1 MGDVNHLKLVVTGYN
16 SATATGDEFWEF
28 TTALMPTLGAGMDNI
43 HTPTGDFDAAVASLS
58 ATGTGWTG
66 SSNFLLEGGVNDI
79 DPLQWLEDQVTV
91 AVDNFLDATSIFKDV
106 IRVREVTVYPM
117 NSAGTVIS
125 LPVGPAKANITWTA
139 SWPEGV
145 ATSGQSLPLL
155 VSYAIGKRSVA
166 DIPRGRGRIYPPPIV
181 TSSTNCDEDTG
192 LLTSNGRTAL
202 LDSGEAF
209 FEGVALVDNVNNLY
223 VIPCIIGAPWHTA
236 YKVTSLSVD
245 NVFDT
250 QRRRKN
256 QLTSTVSTRALAY

>member
-1 MGDVNHLKLVVTGYN
+1 MGDVNHLKLVVTGFN
-16 SATATGDEFWEF
+16 SATTVADEFWEF
-28 TTALMPTLGAGMDNI
+28 TTALMPTSGSGMDDI
-43 HTPTGDFDAAVASLS
+43 HTPGGDFDAATASLS
-58 ATGTGWTG
+58 TSGTGFTG
-66 SSNFLLEGGVNDI
+66 SSNFLLEGGLNDI
-79 DPLQWLEDQVTV
+79 NPLDWLENQVAV

-106 IRVREVTVYPM
+106 IKVREITVYPM
-117 NSAGTVIS
+117 NSSGAVIS
-125 LPVGPAKANITWTA
+125 LPVGPAKANITWTS

-181 TSSTNCDEDTG
+181 TTSTNCDEDTG

-202 LDSGEAF
+202 LDAGEAF
-209 FEGVALVDNVNNLY
+209 FEGCALVDNVNNLY
-223 VIPCIIGAPWHTA
+223 VIPCIIGAPWTTA
-236 YKVTSLSVD
+236 YKVTSISVD

-256 QLTSTVSTRALAY
+256 QITGLSSSRALAY